1 VTARRIVYWM
11 RKVRV
16 VPRSAAK
23 YHTMRCAPFAEQVFS
38 PKVPG
43 VTRSSITV
51 SKMMLNDAAEG
62 AKTCASPSAR
72 NTMSEALSPSTQR
85 VPSALLPIWMIDA
98 PEPDRP

>member
-1 VTARRIVYWM
+1 MTARRIVYWM

-43 VTRSSITV
+43 GRSTPTSASGPFRYGRPSSLTV
-51 SKMMLNDAAEG
+51 
-62 AKTCASPSAR
+62 
-72 NTMSEALSPSTQR
+72 MSVSVAIAGRGTSR
-85 VPSALLPIWMIDA
+85 
-98 PEPDRP
+98 